1 MLKTILLR
9 GLWIMVLV
17 IIIMTVPSVHFLFSA
32 VSLGSAVPDHITL
45 TWSGDP
51 QTSQT
56 ITWRMDKY
64 AKDGFVEYGESLATR
79 PFPYDTRTVT
89 SNVEK
94 LSTNAGDMSI
104 HSVTLNRLK
113 PGTHYYYR
121 VGYGNLW
128 SNWYEFTTAPKNIPG
143 FTFLIFGDSQS
154 VNYNAWGATLHQ
166 AFQDNS
172 QAAFFI
178 NAGNLVDVGQD
189 FMQWNDW
196 LEAAKGVIDTI
207 PAMPVPGSHEIDHQI
222 SQPTLYTTLFK
233 LPSNAPEHLKGKVYS
248 FDYGE
253 VHFIMLNQSYEK
265 SPLSDIVNE
274 EEAWLEQDLQ
284 NTNKK
289 WKVVVS
295 HQPLY
300 KNEISATEDNKEDFV
315 PIFDK
320 YHVDIVFSGHEP
332 IYARTHPLYNNEIVD
347 QAALGTI
354 YVTSGKSGTKNY
366 QNSEAKPWDV
376 VFYNPLGEPIYLT
389 VEVQS
394 SIMAVK
400 AFTQQGFMI
409 DAWAIEKLSDKKSVK
424 DKNLKNKL
432 VAF

>member
-17 IIIMTVPSVHFLFSA
+17 IIIMTVPSVHFLFSD

-56 ITWRMDKY
+56 ITWRMDKD
-64 AKDGFVEYGESLATR
+64 AKDGFVEYGENLATR

-89 SNVEK
+89 SNVEE

-104 HSVTLNRLK
+104 HSVTLNRLR
-113 PGTHYYYR
+113 PGTRYYYR

-128 SNWYEFTTAPKNIPG
+128 SNWYEFTTAPKNTFG

-154 VNYNAWGATLHQ
+154 VNYNVWNATLHQ
-166 AFQDNS
+166 AFQANS

-178 NAGNLVDVGQD
+178 NAGNLVDAGQD
-189 FMQWNDW
+189 FMQWNAW

-207 PAMPVPGSHEIDHQI
+207 PAMPVPGNHETYALDHQI

-233 LPSNAPEHLKGKVYS
+233 LPPNGPEHLKGKVYS
-248 FDYGE
+248 FDFGD
-253 VHFIMLNQSYEK
+253 VHFVMLNQSDEK
-265 SPLSDIVNE
+265 SRLSGIVNE
-274 EEAWLEQDLQ
+274 EKAWLEQDLQ
-284 NTNKK
+284 RTNKK

-300 KNEISATEDNKEDFV
+300 KNEVSAVEDNNKEAFA

-320 YHVDIVFSGHEP
+320 YHVDVVFSGQEP
-332 IYARTHPLYNNEIVD
+332 IYARTHPLYHNGIVD

-354 YVTSGKSGTKNY
+354 YITSGKSGTKTY
-366 QNSEAKPWDV
+366 QKSEAKSWDV
-376 VFYNPLGEPIYLT
+376 VFYNPLDEPIYLT

-394 SIMAVK
+394 SIMSVK

-409 DAWAIEKLSDKKSVK
+409 DAWAIEKLSDIKERK
-424 DKNLKNKL
+424 
-432 VAF
+432 

>member
-45 TWSGDP
+45 TWSDDP

-56 ITWRMDKY
+56 ITWRMDKG
-64 AKDGFVEYGESLATR
+64 AKDGFVEYGENLATR

-89 SNVEK
+89 SNVEE

-104 HSVTLNRLK
+104 HSVTLSRLK
-113 PGTHYYYR
+113 PGTRYYYR
-121 VGYGNLW
+121 VGYGNSW
-128 SNWYEFTTAPKNIPG
+128 SDWYGFTTAPKNTPG

-154 VNYNAWGATLHQ
+154 VNYNVWGATLHQ
-166 AFQDNS
+166 AFQANS

-189 FMQWNDW
+189 FMQWNAW

-207 PAMPVPGSHEIDHQI
+207 PAMPVPGNHETYALDHQI

-233 LPSNAPEHLKGKVYS
+233 LPSNGPEHLKGKVYS

-253 VHFIMLNQSYEK
+253 VHFVMLNQSDEK
-265 SPLSDIVNE
+265 SRLSDIVNE
-274 EEAWLEQDLQ
+274 EKEWLEQDLQ

-289 WKVVVS
+289 WKVVVF
-295 HQPLY
+295 HQPFH
-300 KNEISATEDNKEDFV
+300 KNETSTTDNSDREAFV

-320 YHVDIVFSGHEP
+320 YHVDVVFSGQEQ
-332 IYARTHPLYNNEIVD
+332 IYARSHPLYNNEIVA

-354 YVTSGKSGTKNY
+354 YVTSGKSGTKTY
-366 QNSEAKPWDV
+366 QNSEVKPWDV
-376 VFYNPLGEPIYLT
+376 VFYNPLNEPIYLT

-409 DAWAIEKLSDKKSVK
+409 DAWAVEKLSDKKESK
-424 DKNLKNKL
+424 
-432 VAF
+432 

>member
-9 GLWIMVLV
+9 GLWIMTLV
-17 IIIMTVPSVHFLFSA
+17 FVITIVPSVHFLFSA

-51 QTSQT
+51 QTTQT
-56 ITWRMDKY
+56 ITWRMDKG

-89 SNVEK
+89 SNVEE

-104 HSVTLNRLK
+104 HSVTLSRLK
-113 PGTHYYYR
+113 PGTRYYYR
-121 VGYGNLW
+121 VGYGNSW
-128 SNWYEFTTAPKNIPG
+128 SDWYAFTTASKSAPE

-154 VNYNAWGATLHQ
+154 INYDVWGATLHQ
-166 AFQDNS
+166 AFQANS

-178 NAGNLVDVGQD
+178 NVGNLVDVGQD
-189 FMQWNDW
+189 FMQWDAW

-207 PAMPVPGSHEIDHQI
+207 PAMPVLGNHDKYKPDRQI
-222 SQPTLYTTLFK
+222 SHPTLYTTLFK
-233 LPSNAPEHLKGKVYS
+233 LPPNGPEHLKGKVYS
-248 FDYGE
+248 FDYSE
-253 VHFIMLNQSYEK
+253 VHFVMLTSR
-265 SPLSDIVNE
+265 SDEENRSFSGIVNE
-274 EEAWLEQDLQ
+274 EKEWLEQDLQ
-284 NTNKK
+284 STNKK
-289 WKVVVS
+289 WKVVVF

-300 KNEISATEDNKEDFV
+300 RNEASAANNNDREAFV

-320 YHVDIVFSGHEP
+320 YHVDVVFSGHEQ
-332 IYARTHPLYNNEIVD
+332 IYARTHPLYNNEIVA

-366 QNSEAKPWDV
+366 QNSEVKSWDV
-376 VFYNPLGEPIYLT
+376 VFYNPLNEPIYLT

-394 SIMAVK
+394 SIMTVK

-409 DAWAIEKLSDKKSVK
+409 DAWAVEKPSDKKESK
-424 DKNLKNKL
+424 
-432 VAF
+432 